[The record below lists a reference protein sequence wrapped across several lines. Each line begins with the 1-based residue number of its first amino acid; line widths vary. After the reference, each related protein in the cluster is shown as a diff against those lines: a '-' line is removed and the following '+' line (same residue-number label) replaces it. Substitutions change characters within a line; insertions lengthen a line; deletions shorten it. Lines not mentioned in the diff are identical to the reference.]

1 MTDRDYQGARALMV
15 DEQIRARRIS
25 DPRVLEALAR
35 VPRHLFVEDARLGE
49 AYADHPLPIGQGQT
63 ISQPYL
69 VALMTELLQ
78 LQGPERVLEIG
89 TGSGYQ
95 AAVLA
100 ELCREVISVERFPE
114 LAARAQGLLA
124 DLCYENVTV
133 VVGDGSRG
141 YASGAPYDAI
151 LVTCAAP
158 RIAAVWLAE
167 LVEGGRLVAPV
178 GGRGGQSLLRVT
190 RREGRHLEEDFGP
203 VVFVPLIG
211 ENGWAPVA
219 GE

>member
-1 MTDRDYQGARALMV
+1 MPNHDYQGARALMV
-15 DEQIRARRIS
+15 DQQIGARGIS
-25 DPRVLEALAR
+25 DARVLTALAR
-35 VPRHLFVEDARLGE
+35 VPRHLFVEEGRLGE

-63 ISQPYL
+63 ISQPYI

-78 LQGPERVLEIG
+78 LQGHARVLEIG

-114 LAARAQGLLA
+114 LAARARGLLA
-124 DLCYENVTV
+124 DLCYENVRV
-133 VVGDGSRG
+133 VTGDGSLG
-141 YASGAPYDAI
+141 YQTDAPYDAI

-158 RIAAVWLAE
+158 KIAKPWLAQ
-167 LVEGGRLVAPV
+167 LVDGGRLVVPV

-190 RREGRHLEEDFGP
+190 MRDGQPTQEDFGP

-211 ENGWAPVA
+211 QNGW
-219 GE
+219 EQ